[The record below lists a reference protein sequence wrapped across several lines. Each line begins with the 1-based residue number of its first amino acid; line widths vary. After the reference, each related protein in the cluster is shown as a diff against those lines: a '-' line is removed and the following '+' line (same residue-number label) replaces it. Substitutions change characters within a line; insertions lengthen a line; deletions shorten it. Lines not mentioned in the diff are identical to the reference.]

1 MQTRDFVWLITHPF
15 YVPLFYQVLLMNRA
29 QALNPTTNPS
39 RLPFQ
44 AAANSILNSGYPTG
58 SPMRSKLL
66 YSYYL
71 FRPDKKAIESVNRRL
86 EKLINLCRDPR
97 VMLRNSPPY
106 LLDILPDITDKLKH
120 IMYAYQGR
128 LDELFKS
135 PYFQVFLYNLN
146 EKCERTSQL
155 FKEEKD
161 KMYDDH
167 SEPRRTLTRY
177 SLILSHILKDL
188 EALFPNNQYSPEAF
202 RITKREAAE
211 WWHENFG
218 ESSIVSWEV
227 FRTRLFATFGVLDC
241 NETREL
247 QNTIDLTCNNYVS
260 VFEFDVFVRLF
271 QPWTNVLE
279 TWKALTIMHAGYMA
293 FMTYDEVKAVL
304 KKFRSHPGPG
314 SYVYR
319 LSCTKLGQWA
329 IGYITDNLRI
339 LQTIIQNKSLAQAL
353 LDGERDGF
361 YLYPN
366 GTPSQSSILTPLVR
380 NITHARIQVSEEQHQ
395 LYSRMGSTFEVC
407 KICTENNKNIR
418 LEPCGH
424 LLCKVCLINCQN
436 ATSGQTCP
444 FCRLE
449 VKSTEEIILDPFI
462 PSNDEDVIGHHIPEV
477 TAEVEEEEEKE
488 ENDDEAVI
496 EREEVNKTDSRFQDK
511 EIDAV
516 PSTRPSAST
525 STDVMFCSSSVESTS
540 DGEENVVN
548 SSRRQRNS
556 SSCSLRGTNP
566 EVHIPGGSSCLN
578 EAAQAVAF
586 DTTTFM
592 RRSDIAG
599 VVLEGPPLTTE
610 IARRLLEICEGNAD
624 IAARVWRHFMPRS

>member
-1 MQTRDFVWLITHPF
+1 
-15 YVPLFYQVLLMNRA
+15 MNRA
-29 QALNPTTNPS
+29 QALNLTTNPS
-39 RLPFQ
+39 GLPFQ
-44 AAANSILNSGYPTG
+44 AAANSILNSCYPND
-58 SPMRSKLL
+58 SSMRSKFLPG
-66 YSYYL
+66 YYP

-106 LLDILPDITDKLKH
+106 LLDILPDIADKLKH
-120 IMYAYQGR
+120 IMYAYQGC

-135 PYFQVFLYNLN
+135 LYFQVFLYNLN
-146 EKCERTSQL
+146 EKCELTSKL
-155 FKEEKD
+155 FKEAKD

-167 SEPRRTLTRY
+167 SEPRRKLTKY
-177 SLILSHILKDL
+177 SLVLSHILKDL
-188 EALFPNNQYSPEAF
+188 EALFPNNRYAPEAF
-202 RITKREAAE
+202 RITKREAAD
-211 WWHENFG
+211 WWRENFG

-227 FRTRLFATFGVLDC
+227 FRTRLFATFGVLER
-241 NETREL
+241 NEAREL
-247 QNTIDLTCNNYVS
+247 QNTIDLTCNYYVS

-271 QPWTNVLE
+271 QPWTNVVE
-279 TWKALTIMHAGYMA
+279 TWRALTIMHAGYMA

-304 KKFRSHPGPG
+304 KKFRGHPGPG

-329 IGYITDNLRI
+329 IGYITENLRI

-380 NITHARIQVSEEQHQ
+380 NITHTRIQVSEEQHQ
-395 LYSRMGSTFEVC
+395 LYSRIGSTFEVC

-424 LLCKVCLINCQN
+424 LLCKVCLLNCQN

-462 PSNDEDVIGHHIPEV
+462 PPNEGDVINHHIPEI
-477 TAEVEEEEEKE
+477 TAEVEEEEDDGE
-488 ENDDEAVI
+488 EEEAAI
-496 EREEVNKTDSRFQDK
+496 GREEVTESDSHLQNK

-516 PSTRPSAST
+516 SSARPPPST
-525 STDVMFCSSSVESTS
+525 STDVMFCSSSVENTS
-540 DGEENVVN
+540 DSEENAIT
-548 SSRRQRNS
+548 SPRRQRNS
-556 SSCSLRGTNP
+556 SSCSIRGTDP
-566 EVHIPGGSSCLN
+566 DVRIPNGSSYLTEEV
-578 EAAQAVAF
+578 EASAL
-586 DTTTFM
+586 DTTAFM
-592 RRSDIAG
+592 QRSDIAG
-599 VVLEGPPLTTE
+599 VVLEGPTLTTE
-610 IARRLLEICEGNAD
+610 VARRLLEICEGNAD
-624 IAARVWRHFMPRS
+624 IAARVWRNFMPRS